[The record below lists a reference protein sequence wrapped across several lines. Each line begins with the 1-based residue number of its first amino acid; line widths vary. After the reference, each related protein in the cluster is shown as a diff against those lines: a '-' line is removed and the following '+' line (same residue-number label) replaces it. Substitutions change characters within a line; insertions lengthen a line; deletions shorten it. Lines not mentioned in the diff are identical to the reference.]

1 MADKS
6 RLRSELRE
14 QRRRLPA
21 YRQKLA
27 SISLMR
33 RALAMIPGMRRARN
47 IAFFIAADGETNL
60 MPLANWSLARNISC
74 YLPVLDPSGENCL
87 WFARYT
93 PEGKMVRNRFGI
105 AEPQAP
111 ARHQRSY
118 ADMDI
123 IFMPT
128 VGFDKQ
134 GRRLGMGG
142 GFYDRTLAGTM
153 NTQSKKPLLV
163 AVAHDFQQVENLPE
177 EPWDIHPDITL
188 TPSRIIRR

>member
-27 SISLMR
+27 SISLKR
-33 RALAMIPGMRRARN
+33 RALAMIPGIHRARR
-47 IAFFIAADGETNL
+47 IAVFVASDGETDL
-60 MPLANWSLARNISC
+60 MPLANWSLARNTSC
-74 YLPVLDPSGENCL
+74 YLPVLDQSGENCL
-87 WFARYT
+87 RFARYT

-105 AEPQAP
+105 AEPRTP
-111 ARHQRSY
+111 VRHQRKY

-128 VGFDKQ
+128 VGFDEQ

-142 GFYDRTLAGTM
+142 GFYDRTLAGTRHAILR
-153 NTQSKKPLLV
+153 KPLLV
-163 AVAHDFQQVENLPE
+163 AVAHDFQRVENLPE
-177 EPWDIHPDITL
+177 DSWDIHPDITL